1 MLNRVRQSGGGLRRD
16 FALKFVIVALL
27 VAATQLALDY
37 RNVQR
42 VQLDRVAQQTSA
54 VADSFRIRAELDP
67 AFSLAVA
74 TTLADWQVRRRPG
87 LLGVYFVDP
96 KGAVVGQAE
105 CEGGAD
111 IRQILDDTTIRTGL
125 AHSFDGRSG
134 SGTGVTGNDRSVWT
148 HIAPLPKLAVSAL
161 VVADLEPARKAI
173 ARELFVT
180 ATRDLAVLAVLIAT
194 LYALMRGGVL
204 RPISRLAAA
213 VERSGMVGRFD
224 PPRPMPSNEIGM
236 LATLFGDVFES
247 LSRSTAENRMLA
259 QVANATHAGVL
270 IADGA
275 GKVTWMN
282 AGFERMT
289 GFGRDDILGRTPD
302 ENYSRRGQ
310 PIAALSALGQCVRF
324 RHGYNVEIADYAS
337 DGREFWATVE
347 VRPIHDDAGTIESFI
362 VVETDITVAKD
373 TEAALNRS
381 QRQLR
386 ERIDELQTA
395 KAALENERAR
405 LASTEEECAE
415 AKMAASGRA
424 RAAVAVPD
432 AATPRAQPE
441 EVSLDVLLAEDQ
453 PVNQKLMKAVMERLG
468 HRLTIAN
475 NGVEALDRL
484 GERPFDLI
492 LMDIQ
497 MPELDGISA
506 TKLIRSS
513 DEPWRNIPIVAV
525 TAHTMD
531 GHRETY
537 FAAGMNGFV
546 AKPFKID
553 VLVAEMA
560 RVTARGTDTIGAEL
574 QAEQAISGAERTLQR
589 EQKAILS
596 AMLDEL
602 DSLTG

>member
-16 FALKFVIVALL
+16 FALKFVVVALL
-27 VAATQLALDY
+27 VAAMQFALDY

-42 VQLDRVAQQTSA
+42 VELDRVAQQTSA

-105 CEGGAD
+105 CKGGAD
-111 IRQILDDTTIRTGL
+111 IRQILDDRTIQAGL
-125 AHSFDGRSG
+125 ALSFDGRPTA
-134 SGTGVTGNDRSVWT
+134 GTGVTENNRSVWT
-148 HIAPLPKLAVSAL
+148 HTVPLPKLAVSAL

-173 ARELFVT
+173 ARELFAA
-180 ATRDLAVLAVLIAT
+180 ATRHLAVLTVLVAT
-194 LYALMRGGVL
+194 LYVLMRGVL
-204 RPISRLAAA
+204 RPISNLAAA
-213 VERSGMVGRFD
+213 VERSGTTGRFE

-247 LSRSTAENRMLA
+247 LHRSTEENEMLA

-270 IADGA
+270 IADGT
-275 GKVTWMN
+275 GKVTWVN

-289 GFGRDDILGRTPD
+289 GFGRDEILGRMPD

-310 PIAALSALGQCVRF
+310 PIGALSALGQGVRF
-324 RHGYNVEIADYAS
+324 DHGYNVEIADYAS
-337 DGREFWATVE
+337 DGREFWAAIE
-347 VRPIHDDAGTIESFI
+347 VRPIRGKAGAIENFI
-362 VVETDITVAKD
+362 VIETDITAVKD
-373 TEAALNRS
+373 TEAALGRS

-395 KAALENERAR
+395 KAELEDERAR
-405 LASTEEECAE
+405 LATVRKECAE
-415 AKMAASGRA
+415 MSDAS
-424 RAAVAVPD
+424 
-432 AATPRAQPE
+432 AATPKAEGQ
-441 EVSLDVLLAEDQ
+441 VNGAGTASLNVLLAEDQ

-475 NGVEALDRL
+475 NGIEALERL
-484 GERPFDLI
+484 GEQRFDLI

-513 DEPWRNIPIVAV
+513 DEPWRNIPIIAV

-531 GHRETY
+531 GHRESY

-560 RVTARGTDTIGAEL
+560 RVTASGADAIGADL
-574 QAEQAISGAERTLQR
+574 QAEQAIAGAERSLQR

-596 AMLDEL
+596 AMLNEL

>member
-1 MLNRVRQSGGGLRRD
+1 MLNRIRQSGGGLRRD
-16 FALKFVIVALL
+16 FALKFVVVALL
-27 VAATQLALDY
+27 VAGVQFALDY

-42 VQLDRVAQQTSA
+42 VEFDRVAQQTSA
-54 VADSFRIRAELDP
+54 IADSFRIRAELDP

-111 IRQILDDTTIRTGL
+111 IRQILNNPTIRAGL
-125 AHSFDGRSG
+125 VPSVDGRPAAG
-134 SGTGVTGNDRSVWT
+134 IGVTESNRSVWT
-148 HIAPLPKLAVSAL
+148 HTAPLPKLAVSAL

-173 ARELFVT
+173 ARELLAA
-180 ATRDLAVLAVLIAT
+180 ATRHLAVLAVLVAT
-194 LYALMRGGVL
+194 LYALMRGVL
-204 RPISRLAAA
+204 RPISHLAAA
-213 VERSGMVGRFD
+213 VEQSGTTGRFER
-224 PPRPMPSNEIGM
+224 PRPMPSNEIGM

-247 LSRSTAENRMLA
+247 LRRSTEENEMLA

-270 IADGA
+270 IADGT

-289 GFGRDDILGRTPD
+289 GFGRDDILGRMPD

-310 PIAALSALGQCVRF
+310 PIGALSALGQGIRF
-324 RHGYNVEIADYAS
+324 NHGYNVEIADYAS
-337 DGREFWATVE
+337 DGREFWAAIE
-347 VRPIHDDAGTIESFI
+347 VRPIRDEAGAIENFI
-362 VVETDITVAKD
+362 VIETDITAVKD

-386 ERIDELQTA
+386 ERVDELQTA
-395 KAALENERAR
+395 KAALEDERAK
-405 LASTEEECAE
+405 LATVTKECTEMSNAAHLPGSDTSGTTPAAE
-415 AKMAASGRA
+415 GQENGAGK
-424 RAAVAVPD
+424 
-432 AATPRAQPE
+432 T
-441 EVSLDVLLAEDQ
+441 SLDVLLAEDQ

-484 GERPFDLI
+484 GEQPFDLV

-531 GHRETY
+531 GHREAY

-560 RVTARGTDTIGAEL
+560 RVTASDAEAIGAEL
-574 QAEQAISGAERTLQR
+574 QAEQAISGAERSLQR

-602 DSLTG
+602 DSLAG

>member
-1 MLNRVRQSGGGLRRD
+1 MLTRIGRPGRNLTRD
-16 FALKFVIVALL
+16 FALKFIMVALL
-27 VAATQLALDY
+27 VAAVQFALDY
-37 RNVQR
+37 RNVNR
-42 VQLDRVAQQTSA
+42 VQIDRLAQQTSA
-54 VADSFRIRAELDP
+54 VADSFRIRTELDP

-74 TTLADWQVRRRPG
+74 STLADWQVRRRAG
-87 LLGVYFVDP
+87 LLGVYFVDAG
-96 KGAVVGQAE
+96 GAVVGLAE

-111 IRQILDDTTIRTGL
+111 ERQILSDATIRAGL
-125 AHSFDGRSG
+125 ARSFEGQSEFAAG
-134 SGTGVTGNDRSVWT
+134 LTENAHPVWV
-148 HIAPLPKLAVSAL
+148 HIAALPKLAVSAL

-173 ARELFVT
+173 ANELAAAT
-180 ATRDLAVLAVLIAT
+180 ARHFAVLAILLAT
-194 LYALMRGGVL
+194 LYVLMRGGVL
-204 RPISRLAAA
+204 RPIAKLAAA
-213 VERSGMVGRFD
+213 VERSGTAGRFD
-224 PPRPMPSNEIGM
+224 PPRPMPPNEIGM

-247 LSRSTAENRMLA
+247 LGRSTAENRMLA

-275 GKVTWMN
+275 GKVTWVN

-324 RHGYNVEIADYAS
+324 KQGYNVEIADYAS

-347 VRPIHDDAGTIESFI
+347 VRPIRDDAGTIEGFI

-395 KAALENERAR
+395 KAELEDERAT
-405 LASTEEECAE
+405 LATVKKECTETSG
-415 AKMAASGRA
+415 AAHSS
-424 RAAVAVPD
+424 VD
-432 AATPRAQPE
+432 AAAATQTAEGQGNGAGKA
-441 EVSLDVLLAEDQ
+441 SLDVLLAEDQ

-468 HRLTIAN
+468 HHLTIAN
-475 NGVEALDRL
+475 NGVEALGRL
-484 GERPFDLI
+484 GEKPFDLV

-513 DEPWRNIPIVAV
+513 DEPWRNIPIIAV

-531 GHRETY
+531 GHRESY

-553 VLVAEMA
+553 ALIAEMN
-560 RVTARGTDTIGAEL
+560 RVTASEVDAIGTKSQTEQTI
-574 QAEQAISGAERTLQR
+574 SDAERTLQR
-589 EQKAILS
+589 QQKAILS

-602 DSLTG
+602 DSLAG

>member
-1 MLNRVRQSGGGLRRD
+1 MLNRIRQSGGGLRRD
-16 FALKFVIVALL
+16 FALKFVVVALL
-27 VAATQLALDY
+27 VAAMQFALDY
-37 RNVQR
+37 RNIQR
-42 VQLDRVAQQTSA
+42 VELDRVAQQTSA

-111 IRQILDDTTIRTGL
+111 IRQILDDTTIRAGL
-125 AHSFDGRSG
+125 APSVDGRPAA
-134 SGTGVTGNDRSVWT
+134 GTGVTENNRSVWT
-148 HIAPLPKLAVSAL
+148 HTVPLPKLAVSAL

-173 ARELFVT
+173 ARELFAA
-180 ATRDLAVLAVLIAT
+180 ATRHLAVLAVLVAT
-194 LYALMRGGVL
+194 LYVLMRGVL
-204 RPISRLAAA
+204 RPISNLAAA
-213 VERSGMVGRFD
+213 VERSGTTGRFE
-224 PPRPMPSNEIGM
+224 PPRPMPPNEIGM
-236 LATLFGDVFES
+236 LATLFGNVFEN
-247 LSRSTAENRMLA
+247 LRRSTEENEMLA

-270 IADGA
+270 IADGT
-275 GKVTWMN
+275 GKVTWAN

-310 PIAALSALGQCVRF
+310 PIGALSALGQGVRF
-324 RHGYNVEIADYAS
+324 DHGYNVEIADYAS
-337 DGREFWATVE
+337 DGREFWAAIE
-347 VRPIHDDAGTIESFI
+347 VRPIRDEAGAIENFI
-362 VVETDITVAKD
+362 VIETDITAVKD
-373 TEAALNRS
+373 TEAALSRS

-415 AKMAASGRA
+415 AKMAASGHV
-424 RAAVAVPD
+424 RAAAAAPV
-432 AATPRAQPE
+432 AATPLTSPGKA
-441 EVSLDVLLAEDQ
+441 SLDVLLAEDQ

-484 GERPFDLI
+484 GEQPFDLV

-531 GHRETY
+531 GHREAY

-560 RVTARGTDTIGAEL
+560 RVTASDAEAIGAEL
-574 QAEQAISGAERTLQR
+574 QAEQAISGAERSLQR

-602 DSLTG
+602 DSLAG